1 MSPANVNRYGQLDPT
16 RCTLAQPSGTCEHPN
31 RSAWIATNATTVFLN
46 TKVFVNT
53 VINTAGGNLQLDN
66 CQETVAFVPSPAKL
80 DRHALLAPVSGPV
93 IGSSA
98 LTRSSVRSGVPA
110 LRIWLPAHIFRYI
123 TACFWLCYT
132 SDCQVFCTVGLYT
145 IPATCL

>member
-53 VINTAGGNLQLDN
+53 VINTAGGNLQLDD
-66 CQETVAFVPSPAKL
+66 CQETVVFGPSPAKL

-98 LTRSSVRSGVPA
+98 L
-110 LRIWLPAHIFRYI
+110 RIWLPAHIFRYI
-123 TACFWLCYT
+123 TACCWLCY
-132 SDCQVFCTVGLYT
+132 SYNCQIFCTVGLYT